1 MRGTDQLAS
10 VTALTRYYD
19 EIQCALRLVGARH
32 RATTFDPGFTL
43 PVMDA
48 RMAEFLAPSRMRLVE
63 LEPYRD
69 RRLLLL
75 DLMGNPR
82 TRTTKTFASLV
93 IVARAVRHIQD
104 TGQPIVILTPT
115 SANKGTA
122 LRDAVL
128 RAITCGLVTP
138 DQLRI
143 VTVAPAGSLPK
154 LWSGG
159 LDEDPD
165 LAARN
170 PVALYHGRDAAG
182 VKELVRWYM
191 ETCAPEL
198 ERTGVRVWHTMALDN
213 YRTGDVARACFENE
227 FAPPDPAVPRLH
239 AHAVSSAF
247 GLLGHNLGR
256 ELVATPGSPPSRYL
270 LVQHLHT
277 PDMVLSLYTDG
288 VRDEDRPRYTRDPAT
303 GLYHQ
308 SANDHFPRVTAD
320 PYERLD
326 STFYTRRPATSAEM
340 NALIRRQ
347 GGGGIVVS
355 GHECAQ
361 RHPEILGR
369 LLSAGV
375 PFPDHFDD
383 LRERSLSMAMTGVL
397 NGIDRGV
404 VREPEVLVHGSGSYS
419 RDDFRPLP
427 MARTTPVRTMDDL
440 ADVLRR
446 MPRGGAGGD
455 SVHAAER
462 DGSVVARTR

>member
-1 MRGTDQLAS
+1 MA
-10 VTALTRYYD
+10 RYYQD
-19 EIQCALRLVGARH
+19 IQCALRLVGARDGS
-32 RATTFDPGFTL
+32 AQFNPGFTL
-43 PVMDA
+43 PAMDA

-63 LEPYRD
+63 LAPYRG

-93 IVARAVRHIQD
+93 IVARAVRFIQD
-104 TGQPIVILTPT
+104 TGESVVILTPT

-138 DQLRI
+138 EQLRI

-170 PVALYHGRDAAG
+170 PVALYHGRDPSG

-191 ETCAPEL
+191 ETEAPEL
-198 ERTGVRVWHTMALDN
+198 ERAGVRVWHTMALDN
-213 YRTGDVARACFENE
+213 YRVGDVARAFFENE
-227 FAPPDPAVPRLH
+227 FSPPDPALPRIH

-247 GLLGHNLGR
+247 GLLGHSYGR
-256 ELVATPGSPPSRYL
+256 ELAALPDSPPSRYF
-270 LVQHLHT
+270 LVQHLNT
-277 PDMVLSLYTDG
+277 PDMVLSLYTGD
-288 VRDEDRPRYTRDPAT
+288 VRDEDRPRYARDPAT
-303 GLYHQ
+303 GLFRQ
-308 SANDHFPRVTAD
+308 ADNEHFPLVTAD

-340 NALIRRQ
+340 NGLIRRQ

-361 RHPEILGR
+361 RHAEIRDR

-375 PFPDHFDD
+375 RFPHRFDD

-404 VREPEVLVHGSGSYS
+404 IGEPEVLVHGSGSYS
-419 RDDFRPLP
+419 GGDYRPLP
-427 MARTTPVRTMDDL
+427 AGRTTRVSTADDL
-440 ADVLRR
+440 AGVLL
-446 MPRGGAGGD
+446 GAVTYAGD
-455 SVHAAER
+455 RSFA
-462 DGSVVARTR
+462 ARTS